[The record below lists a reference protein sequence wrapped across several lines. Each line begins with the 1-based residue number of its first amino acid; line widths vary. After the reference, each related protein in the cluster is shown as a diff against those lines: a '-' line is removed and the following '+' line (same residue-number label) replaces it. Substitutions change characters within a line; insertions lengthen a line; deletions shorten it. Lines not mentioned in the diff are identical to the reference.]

1 MSTQSEVLKERTMQF
16 ALDVLRLIDTF
27 PRTIAGD
34 VIGHQLA
41 KAATSSAA
49 NYRATCNARSRAE
62 FIAKLGLVVE
72 ETDESEFWLDVS
84 IRKPLIKRE
93 AGEPLRREAHELR
106 SIFGRS
112 VGTARANA
120 ASAKRQAKRPVRGET
135 MHDIKQSIDQ

>member
-1 MSTQSEVLKERTMQF
+1 MSTQSELLKERTMQF

-41 KAATSSAA
+41 KAATSSTA
-49 NYRATCNARSRAE
+49 NY
-62 FIAKLGLVVE
+62 
-72 ETDESEFWLDVS
+72 LDVS
-84 IRKPLIKRE
+84 IRKTLIKRE